1 MRVALIDIKG
11 DDNRKIDR
19 NSSVN
24 IRNMISLSIA
34 TNATF
39 YYNTGMLDSRKYDVI
54 IFGFGSISTE
64 IDKTVSFVIRSG
76 AKKFFWL
83 VGEYEQSMNPALYY
97 ACKKTG
103 IKFETIQ
110 NFDLKAKNFGQ
121 FCKGKHFVNIN
132 LLIAKEPNEP
142 VQKKYDCVYY
152 SRWRPDRSKYLKE
165 YLQGDIYFSSDAK
178 NFKQHKH
185 IGCNPKYIAKLDWT
199 QKKETLNLF
208 RYSLYIEDKFTHTC
222 FNNLANR
229 YYEAVMCNN
238 VVFFDAN
245 TENTILNS
253 ELSPYIEEVRKYMVK
268 SHNDLIE
275 LINICN
281 VNFNDHL
288 AVQKKWAIN
297 IIKSKNTMIKQLNDI
312 ITN

>member
-110 NFDLKAKNFGQ
+110 N
-121 FCKGKHFVNIN
+121 
-132 LLIAKEPNEP
+132 LL
-142 VQKKYDCVYY
+142 
-152 SRWRPDRSKYLKE
+152 
-165 YLQGDIYFSSDAK
+165 
-178 NFKQHKH
+178 
-185 IGCNPKYIAKLDWT
+185 
-199 QKKETLNLF
+199 
-208 RYSLYIEDKFTHTC
+208 
-222 FNNLANR
+222 
-229 YYEAVMCNN
+229 
-238 VVFFDAN
+238 
-245 TENTILNS
+245 
-253 ELSPYIEEVRKYMVK
+253 
-268 SHNDLIE
+268 
-275 LINICN
+275 
-281 VNFNDHL
+281 
-288 AVQKKWAIN
+288 
-297 IIKSKNTMIKQLNDI
+297 
-312 ITN
+312 